1 MTKKI
6 KIYSPYSGSYGI
18 SVIVDK
24 LVDVFNKE
32 GLSCEVINTLDGQAK
47 DTLIIPYAS
56 DPAVEMIQKG
66 FRTDISFFTDA
77 YSLGYKN
84 KVFFSLKRLSV
95 FNYDFI
101 RSVGLYFIERIGERR
116 VTSHFK
122 NIVLVSDHDIK
133 YLQENNKF
141 CPNYF
146 CLPNGAP
153 DPLVLPKTPADKIR
167 LGILSSWGH
176 QSTAAEN
183 GWFVTDYFKRYA
195 KSHNNVEL
203 ILAGRGK
210 FIEKYKGIEGV
221 RVMGE
226 VNDLNEFF
234 SQTDMFIAVNPKGCG
249 ILNRVLDAFAYK
261 TFVLGHEASFT
272 GFKYMKNCYM
282 QFTNYAS
289 FERTLDYAIG
299 HPEIR
304 TQFIENATEAINM
317 YNNWDVN
324 IKKFINEVV
333 RPVLNDY

>member
-1 MTKKI
+1 MTKNI

-32 GLSCEVINTLDGQAK
+32 GLSCEVINTLEGQSK

-56 DPAVEMIQKG
+56 DPAVEMIKKE

-77 YSLGYKN
+77 YSLGYMN
-84 KVFFSLKRLSV
+84 KVLFSLKRLSI

-122 NIVLVSDHDIK
+122 NIVLVSDHDIE
-133 YLQENNKF
+133 YLRKTN
-141 CPNYF
+141 PARPIYY

-153 DPLVLPKTPADKIR
+153 SPIVSEKTKSDRIR

-183 GWFVTDYFKRYA
+183 GWFVTDYFERYA
-195 KSHNNVEL
+195 KSHPNVEL
-203 ILAGRGK
+203 ILAGRGQ
-210 FIEKYKGIEGV
+210 FINQYNNIHGV
-221 RVMGE
+221 RVIGE
-226 VNDLNEFF
+226 IDDLNEFF
-234 SQTDMFIAVNPKGCG
+234 SQTDIFVAVNPKGCG
-249 ILNRVLDAFAYK
+249 ILNRLLDAFAYK
-261 TFVLGHEASFT
+261 TFVIGHQASFT
-272 GFKYMKNCYM
+272 GFKYMKDCYM
-282 QFTNYAS
+282 QFTDYAS
-289 FERTLDYAIG
+289 FERTLDYAIA
-299 HPEIR
+299 HPEVR
-304 TQFIENATEAINM
+304 KQYAENATKAISKFND
-317 YNNWDVN
+317 WEVN